1 MCEKVWSTKENE
13 QSHAIQMHE
22 SVTSKKELNCAS
34 CQERLETKENLQ
46 NHISEMHKGA
56 FTCMTCEKNLFY
68 KDCFR
73 LHMYEAQCSHGNK
86 LMKTM
91 LKNKEVKEETSRIIW
106 LIQIKWLRKLL
117 KIFRR
122 SKQKVEKK
130 NDSVLKKDWTQV
142 IPMQNKN
149 APNVIKKWILWQ
161 QLTTTEKKTIKIFSN
176 ANIVLNFGK

>member
-1 MCEKVWSTKENE
+1 
-13 QSHAIQMHE
+13 MHE

-106 LIQIKWLRKLL
+106 LIQIKWLFIKC
-117 KIFRR
+117 KHCVEFW
-122 SKQKVEKK
+122 KVE
-130 NDSVLKKDWTQV
+130 TH
-142 IPMQNKN
+142 M
-149 APNVIKKWILWQ
+149 
-161 QLTTTEKKTIKIFSN
+161 KTHREVK
-176 ANIVLNFGK
+176 